1 MLGCALAD
9 PWFLDEDEGGD
20 GEEYPTGQPNSKNSQ
35 MTRSGY
41 AVRRRRHSGML
52 RLEGTGRRSVKA
64 LGPEAVGRGSQ
75 MAGAGSG
82 RRGTAHLRLGQ
93 LRAC

>member
-64 LGPEAVGRGSQ
+64 LGPEGV
-75 MAGAGSG
+75 
-82 RRGTAHLRLGQ
+82 
-93 LRAC
+93 